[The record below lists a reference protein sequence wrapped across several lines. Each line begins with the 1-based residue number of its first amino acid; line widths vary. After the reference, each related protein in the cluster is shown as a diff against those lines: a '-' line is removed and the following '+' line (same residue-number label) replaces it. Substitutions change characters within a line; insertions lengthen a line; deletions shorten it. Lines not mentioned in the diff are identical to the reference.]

1 MNEILGLGAPMQAAL
16 HALSLK
22 PILEPK
28 RGALSGP
35 CSTVVLG
42 VVKGS
47 LGLSILEKL
56 LSLVLCTP
64 GSLSSVIYV
73 AEKGDVTHK
82 GI

>member
-1 MNEILGLGAPMQAAL
+1 M
-16 HALSLK
+16 
-22 PILEPK
+22 
-28 RGALSGP
+28 
-35 CSTVVLG
+35 G

-73 AEKGDVTHK
+73 AEKGDVTHR